1 MDETIDLRPYVDA
14 IIKRWWVIIGFIL
27 AFVLLAVFFYLS
39 QTQYR
44 ATALIAITDPTQRLQ
59 FDNRIVNTVDLDNL
73 LDAYPEIASSDAVL
87 TALLTEARELSNG
100 SISTLPDLQD
110 ITDAETGADGRLV
123 RLIVRH
129 EDPEF
134 AANIA
139 NSWASIFVSTVDS
152 IYLPSMGEVEFFDNQ
167 LAQTKNALQTVEQ
180 ELEDFQASSRLGI
193 VENELAALQNRQSI
207 YLAEQNRHLLILDDI
222 RSLRGQ
228 IAAGSSDTIPWG
240 DQLTSLI
247 LQLKL
252 FETENIFDT
261 VPSGTPLQLQL
272 SSQSNLTTEQRNEQ
286 LALLDNLSATAET
299 SISEIDVKKLGLE
312 SEIFDLQRERQII
325 TNRYEQLLRDQEIAK
340 ETYLTLARKID
351 EVRIQSSDNSNSLR
365 VASLATPP
373 TEPNRSNLI
382 VTATIA
388 GLAGL
393 LISMGILLVLTWW
406 KTSNERAN

>member
-100 SISTLPDLQD
+100 SISTLPDLRD
-110 ITDAETGADGRLV
+110 IADAETGADGRLV